1 MGYDGHETDTDALRS
16 FALDDAINT
25 LTGEQVAY
33 WNSGMLDQPRFSGK
47 ACRPD
52 LDNWLDCR
60 SSESEWKTYKQAFE
74 SAMRA
79 GIAVLEKV
87 EFTPEWDVDD
97 DDEATNDAVDAA
109 KAAVEALSKA
119 VDAAKAAVEALS
131 KGGS

>member
-1 MGYDGHETDTDALRS
+1 MGYDGHETDTDALRA

-33 WNSGMLDQPRFSGK
+33 WNSGNFNMPYFNDR
-47 ACRPD
+47 ARRPD

-60 SSESEWKTYKQAFE
+60 SSEREWKIYKKAYE
-74 SAMRA
+74 VAMRS
-79 GIAVLEKV
+79 GIVVLEKV
-87 EFTPEWDVDD
+87 EFTTKWDVNN
-97 DDEATNDAVDAA
+97 DDEAMNN
-109 KAAVEALSKA
+109 S